1 MKRMGLFAAC
11 LLILLVLSACFLP
24 IYSSMQKPAASYETL
39 AKALA
44 DHPKV
49 VLPRAASVPW
59 ASEYL
64 IQLDGRSR
72 IAGATGYVISGTTET
87 NQLLISSTRACV
99 ENGLPGAEPSGRDT
113 LYRGI
118 HIQSSVLPSENAD
131 RITIWNRFTIGN
143 ASYYFSDTYSWLTP
157 GNPALT
163 EQFIQTAA
171 DTLLAASCEIIDD
184 YVRAGDGA

>member
-1 MKRMGLFAAC
+1 MKRIVMVSAC

-24 IYSSMQKPAASYETL
+24 IYSSMQKPAASYD
-39 AKALA
+39 ALSNA
-44 DHPKV
+44 MKNHPDV
-49 VLPRAASVPW
+49 VLPREESVPW

-99 ENGLPGAEPSGRDT
+99 ENGLQDAEPFRQDT

-131 RITIWNRFTIGN
+131 RITIWNRFTVGN
-143 ASYYFSDTYSWLTP
+143 ASYDFSDTYSLRTP
-157 GNPALT
+157 GDPALT
-163 EQFIQTAA
+163 EQFVHDAA
-171 DTLLAASCEIIDD
+171 DSLLAASCEIIDD

>member
-1 MKRMGLFAAC
+1 MKRIVLLTAC
-11 LLILLVLSACFLP
+11 LLILLVTAACFLP
-24 IYSSMQKPAASYETL
+24 IYSSMQKPAASYENL

-44 DHPKV
+44 DHPEV
-49 VLPRAASVPW
+49 VLPREASVPW
-59 ASEYL
+59 ATEYL
-64 IQLDGRSR
+64 VQLDGRSR

-99 ENGLPGAEPSGRDT
+99 ENGLPGAEPSGQDT

-118 HIQSSVLPSENAD
+118 HIQSSVLPSENAE
-131 RITIWNRFTIGN
+131 RITIWNRFSIGN
-143 ASYYFSDTYSWLTP
+143 ASYYFSDTYSVRTP
-157 GNPALT
+157 GEPALT
-163 EQFIQTAA
+163 EQFVQDAV